1 MNYKRLMN
9 YLRIIPILCLLIQFY
24 AIGQTDSTDYQN
36 FSKDPLTITELQLIA
51 RILPQA
57 ESYYHQNKN
66 KDIVLAGKDT
76 IISNLTNAI
85 EKSKD
90 IMNLYEERL
99 KLKDLEIEAIKPKW
113 WQKEEIILIEII
125 VGIITGVIISK

>member
-1 MNYKRLMN
+1 M
-9 YLRIIPILCLLIQFY
+9 
-24 AIGQTDSTDYQN
+24 
-36 FSKDPLTITELQLIA
+36 IA